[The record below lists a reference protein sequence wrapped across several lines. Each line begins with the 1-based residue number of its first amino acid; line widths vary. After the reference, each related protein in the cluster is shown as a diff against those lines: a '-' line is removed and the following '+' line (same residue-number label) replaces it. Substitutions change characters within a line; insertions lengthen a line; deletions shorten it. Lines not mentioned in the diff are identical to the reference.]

1 MKTRVLY
8 AVGIGI
14 IVVGVFFYLFNIGF
28 LSQNS
33 NPKNNSESVANGTSG
48 VPAQSNQP
56 SSSPSSSPS
65 DSSGTTGLT
74 PQQLNSQNLTL
85 SVNSVKVIPGNNES
99 RLETVF
105 KVYNPNKGAA
115 ILETVTYNVY
125 LDNIRI
131 GSGDVGARTEGFV
144 DSLESV
150 YPIIGNQS
158 IVLRDRAPLNE
169 EANSLFDSQ
178 GKLAGAITDNSNSS
192 APKTYDV
199 NGTYFYTLNRGS
211 DAQAREN
218 AFNFQYPLN

>member
-14 IVVGVFFYLFNIGF
+14 IVIGVVFYLFNIGF

-33 NPKNNSESVANGTSG
+33 KSNNNPESVVNGTNA
-48 VPAQSNQP
+48 VPPQSNQP
-56 SSSPSSSPS
+56 SASNSPE
-65 DSSGTTGLT
+65 TTELT
-74 PQQLNSQNLTL
+74 PQQLNSQNLSL
-85 SVNSVKVIPGNNES
+85 SINSVKVVPVNNES

-105 KVYNPNKGAA
+105 TVYNPNRGAA

-125 LDNIRI
+125 LDNVRI
-131 GSGDVGARTEGFV
+131 ASGDLGSRTEGFV

-158 IVLRDRAPLNE
+158 IVLRDRTLLDE
-169 EANSLFDSQ
+169 EGNSLFDSQ
-178 GKLAGAITDNSNSS
+178 GKFLPAIADNSNSS
-192 APKTYDV
+192 TSKVYDV

-211 DAQAREN
+211 DAQVREN
-218 AFNFQYPLN
+218 AFDFQYPLN

>member
-14 IVVGVFFYLFNIGF
+14 IVIGVVFYLFNIGF

-33 NPKNNSESVANGTSG
+33 KSNNNPESVVNGTNA
-48 VPAQSNQP
+48 VPPQSNQP
-56 SSSPSSSPS
+56 SASNSPE
-65 DSSGTTGLT
+65 TTELT
-74 PQQLNSQNLTL
+74 PQQLNSQNLSL
-85 SVNSVKVIPGNNES
+85 SINSVKVIPVNNES

-105 KVYNPNKGAA
+105 TVYNPNRGAA

-125 LDNIRI
+125 LDNVRI
-131 GSGDVGARTEGFV
+131 ASGDLGSRTEGFV

-158 IVLRDRAPLNE
+158 IVLRDRTLLDE
-169 EANSLFDSQ
+169 EGNSLFDSQ
-178 GKLAGAITDNSNSS
+178 GKFLPAIADNSNSS
-192 APKTYDV
+192 TSKVYDV

-211 DAQAREN
+211 DAQVREN
-218 AFNFQYPLN
+218 AFDFQYPLN

>member
-14 IVVGVFFYLFNIGF
+14 IIIGVVFYLFNIGF

-33 NPKNNSESVANGTSG
+33 ESNNNPESVVNGTNDI
-48 VPAQSNQP
+48 PTQSNQP
-56 SSSPSSSPS
+56 SPS
-65 DSSGTTGLT
+65 DSPETTELT
-74 PQQLNSQNLTL
+74 PQQLNSQNLSL
-85 SVNSVKVIPGNNES
+85 SVNSVKVVPVNNES

-105 KVYNPNKGAA
+105 KVYNPNRGSA

-125 LDNIRI
+125 LDNVRI
-131 GSGDVGARTEGFV
+131 ASGDVGSRTEGFV

-150 YPIIGNQS
+150 YTIIGNQS
-158 IVLRDRAPLNE
+158 IVLRDREPLTE

-178 GKLAGAITDNSNSS
+178 GKMVAAIADNSNSS
-192 APKTYDV
+192 TSQAYDV

-211 DAQAREN
+211 DAQVREN
-218 AFNFQYPLN
+218 EFNFQYPLN